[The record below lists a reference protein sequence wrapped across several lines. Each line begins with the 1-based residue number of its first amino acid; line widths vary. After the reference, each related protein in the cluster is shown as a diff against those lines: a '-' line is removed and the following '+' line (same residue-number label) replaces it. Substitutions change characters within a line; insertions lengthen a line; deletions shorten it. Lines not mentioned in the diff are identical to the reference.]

1 MLLQYFISQTTHTLN
16 SLAKRG
22 TISLTWPKLWEFAC
36 QQWERR
42 WRCILRHFCSDPVA
56 LKLNCLA
63 RLGCSPM
70 RWQFWE
76 RSVSELQVASLLRP
90 TINHP
95 LLLPRLCLTHSIH
108 QFWRQRYEIS
118 LSSWLTVW
126 SFGILCTFAR
136 SSSDEQ
142 KIESPLSHNGAAHGP
157 DIKGQRN
164 KDRRIIGLVI
174 IWHSLGRTSQHFH
187 ILFKWTSRRCQL
199 LIDWH
204 LSRSQSKMRLLTKF
218 GQHVQ
223 ALRHAIDRRNSCKSD
238 GIALGLRPG

>member
-1 MLLQYFISQTTHTLN
+1 MSLQYFISQTTHTLN

-22 TISLTWPKLWEFAC
+22 TISLTWPKLWELAC

-108 QFWRQRYEIS
+108 RHGARDMKYAFPVDSRLVFWN
-118 LSSWLTVW
+118 
-126 SFGILCTFAR
+126 
-136 SSSDEQ
+136 
-142 KIESPLSHNGAAHGP
+142 PL
-157 DIKGQRN
+157 
-164 KDRRIIGLVI
+164 
-174 IWHSLGRTSQHFH
+174 HFCQ
-187 ILFKWTSRRCQL
+187 ILFGWTE
-199 LIDWH
+199 
-204 LSRSQSKMRLLTKF
+204 
-218 GQHVQ
+218 
-223 ALRHAIDRRNSCKSD
+223 DRVTTV
-238 GIALGLRPG
+238 A